1 MQHVLEKYGFVR
13 CGTCMCRMEARV
25 LHMSTGKIREF
36 LMQNSYKYTFC
47 YYVNLW

>member
-1 MQHVLEKYGFVR
+1 LKNMALYGVES
-13 CGTCMCRMEARV
+13 CMCRMEARV
-25 LHMSTGKIREF
+25 LHMSYWKNPNEF